1 MERPEDEGGF
11 KVSDKRR
18 FTLEGEPKTES
29 ETSAEPAAKTEG
41 PQAAPEPEAKEKP
54 EEKAR
59 QKPLPPVDFTT
70 LILSLANTALF
81 QMGFVNAP
89 DSGITKDLE
98 GARQSIDIIAMLEK
112 KTEGNL
118 TDEERKV
125 LAEALFQ
132 LRMAFVE
139 ASK

>member
-1 MERPEDEGGF
+1 MEGPEDEGGF
-11 KVSDKRR
+11 KISDKRR
-18 FTLEGEPKTES
+18 FTLEGEPKTE
-29 ETSAEPAAKTEG
+29 AEATVEHTAKTEA
-41 PQAAPEPEAKEKP
+41 PQAAPEPETKEMP
-54 EEKAR
+54 EEESQ
-59 QKPLPPVDFTT
+59 QKPLPPVDFTM

-125 LAEALFQ
+125 LTEALFQ